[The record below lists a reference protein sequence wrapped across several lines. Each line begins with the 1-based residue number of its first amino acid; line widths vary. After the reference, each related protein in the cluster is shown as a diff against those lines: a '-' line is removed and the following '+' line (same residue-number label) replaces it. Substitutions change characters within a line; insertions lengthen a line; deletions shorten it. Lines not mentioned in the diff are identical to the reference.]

1 MNNIVMIIGRILE
14 FKDENYIKVATT
26 RNFKNADGVYESDF
40 IEIKLSEIIMKKTK
54 EYCKKGDLVSIKGR
68 IESGNIIVANSISFL
83 NSN

>member
-1 MNNIVMIIGRILE
+1 MIIGRILE
-14 FKDENYIKVATT
+14 FKDENYITVSTT

-68 IESGNIIVANSISFL
+68 IENGNIIVAESISFL

>member
-1 MNNIVMIIGRILE
+1 MSNIVMIIGRILE

-40 IEIKLSEIIMKKTK
+40 IEIKLSEIIMKRTK

-68 IESGNIIVANSISFL
+68 IESGNVIVANSISVL

>member
-1 MNNIVMIIGRILE
+1 MSNIVMIIGRILE
-14 FKDENYIKVATT
+14 FKDENFIKVATT

-40 IEIKLSEIIMKKTK
+40 IEIKLSEIIMKRTK

-68 IESGNIIVANSISFL
+68 IESGNIIVAESITFL

>member
-1 MNNIVMIIGRILE
+1 MSNIVIIIGRILE
-14 FKDENYIKVATT
+14 FQDENYIKVVTT

-40 IEIKLSEIIMKKTK
+40 IEIKLSEIIMNKTK

-68 IESGNIIVANSISFL
+68 IESGNIIVAESITFL